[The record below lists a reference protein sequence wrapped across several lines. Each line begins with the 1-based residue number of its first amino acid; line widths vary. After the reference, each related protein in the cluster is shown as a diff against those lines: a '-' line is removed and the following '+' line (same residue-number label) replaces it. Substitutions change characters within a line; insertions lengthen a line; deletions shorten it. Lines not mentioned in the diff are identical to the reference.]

1 MRRPGRPRSGLKALA
16 PALGGILDGNQ
27 LQRMAALAALRRA
40 WPGIVGPMM
49 AAHSEPENLEPRD
62 DGGICL
68 WIAVDHP
75 MFAQQIRLLR
85 DDIRRA
91 CFRASS
97 LERLTHIRSRVR
109 HGAGMPPAPP
119 APKPRPV
126 PLEVRKTL
134 ARELACVKDR
144 RLRRAMFR
152 ARVAQVAF
160 GGAATGQPPA
170 SEDTP

>member
-1 MRRPGRPRSGLKALA
+1 VKPAGRARAGLQSLSPALA
-16 PALGGILDGNQ
+16 SVLDGRQ
-27 LQRMAALAALRRA
+27 LERMAALAALRRA

-49 AAHSEPENLEPRD
+49 AQHSEPERLENRE

-68 WIAVDHP
+68 WIAVNHP

-91 CFRASS
+91 CFRASG

-109 HGAGMPPAPP
+109 HGAGMPPPAP

-126 PLEVRKTL
+126 PLKLRKQL
-134 ARELACVKDR
+134 AKELAAVKDR

-152 ARVAQVAF
+152 ARMAQIAF
-160 GGAATGQPPA
+160 GEPTPENPPR